1 MAKRKSYDLWALT
14 RASLLIGILCA
25 VFSQIAQAQAPG
37 IATSGNTFL
46 TTSGGTLGYKH
57 TVTKGETVVL
67 RGVNETGS
75 EYACMGDGTDD
86 GSAAVW
92 DSSSLP
98 NGDSDYQTVV
108 NGMVNTWHAN
118 VVRIPLNE
126 DCWLGV
132 PTSGQSTMVY
142 GPSYITP
149 IVNFINV
156 ANASGMVAEVD
167 LHVGAGPELVEANS
181 GQIDSFPA
189 MDTNYSLQFWESVA
203 QTFANN
209 PAVIF
214 NLTNEPEFAGNGS
227 SGDNV
232 AEDWTCYV
240 TGSYNGSP
248 CNTTMCSNNG
258 CQGPNGS
265 GNTWN
270 VQGVASVVTAIRNT
284 EKTYSTNGTTH
295 VIIIAGLDYSN
306 ELDDWLTFVPPNL
319 SSMTNIAAGVHLYY
333 DLDCETA
340 SCWSTQ
346 EGGILAAGYP
356 VVVDETGELTKK
368 NGGQGCTG
376 TDTKSMVSWANA
388 QSPQVGY
395 WFWAFNKLSCANG
408 PGLLSSNTTF
418 AAQSGYGAEAQSALK
433 AIQ

>member
-1 MAKRKSYDLWALT
+1 MATGKSYDLRALT
-14 RASLLIGILCA
+14 RTSLLIGILCS
-25 VFSQIAQAQAPG
+25 VFSQTIQAQAPG
-37 IATSGNTFL
+37 IATSGNNFL

-75 EYACMGDGTDD
+75 EYECLAGD
-86 GSAAVW
+86 SVW

-98 NGDSDYQTVV
+98 NGNSDYQTVV

-126 DCWLGV
+126 DCWLDV
-132 PTSGQSTMVY
+132 PSSNPPPAATSGTNYQTAIENFVST
-142 GPSYITP
+142 
-149 IVNFINV
+149 
-156 ANASGMVAEVD
+156 ANAAGLVAEVD
-167 LHVGAGPELVEANS
+167 LHVGAGPELAKNGNNV
-181 GQIDSFPA
+181 DSFPA
-189 MDTNYSLQFWESVA
+189 MDTNFSLEFWQSVA
-203 QTFANN
+203 TAFVSN

-232 AEDWTCYV
+232 AEDWTCYA

-270 VQGVASVVTAIRNT
+270 VQGVAQVVSAIRQA
-284 EKTYSTNGTTH
+284 ESSYTNGVSH

-306 ELDDWLTFVPPNL
+306 ELDDWLTYIPTNL
-319 SSMTNIAAGVHLYY
+319 SSVTNIAAGVHIYY

-340 SCWSTQ
+340 SCWSSQ

-356 VVVDETGELTKK
+356 VVIDETGELTKK

-395 WFWAFNKLSCANG
+395 WFWAFNKFSCANG